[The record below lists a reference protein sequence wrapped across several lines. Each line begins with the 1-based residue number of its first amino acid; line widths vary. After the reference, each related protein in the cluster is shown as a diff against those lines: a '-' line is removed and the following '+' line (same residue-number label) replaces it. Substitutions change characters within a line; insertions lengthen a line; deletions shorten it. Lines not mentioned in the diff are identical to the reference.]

1 MLAAA
6 GVKFPPSDLARTAD
20 EAVAIARE
28 IGFPVAMKTRASI
41 LARKTKG
48 SHILLNIANE
58 AAVRKAFQRLSGNV
72 NPYNST
78 FEPIGVVVETMS
90 KCGIDMMSGAKRDPK
105 RGPVIMAGVGGVM
118 REGVGDV
125 LLLPANLSVE
135 AIAEE
140 LGSLKMDK
148 LLQGIPS
155 EQSFDVQ
162 DLSEIAAAIGQ
173 IMLARPEI
181 VKIDINPLVTH
192 AAGQGATALEA
203 VIVTNDETQPRFPTA
218 GECSATGRGAGT
230 VNIFQSDAAAGC

>member
-6 GVKFPPSDLARTAD
+6 GVKFPPGDLAHTAD

-28 IGFPVAMKTRASI
+28 IGFPVAMKARASI

-78 FEPIGVVVETMS
+78 FEPIGVVVEAMS
-90 KCGIDMMSGAKRDPK
+90 KCSIDMMSGAKRDPK
-105 RGPVIMAGVGGVM
+105 WGPVIVAGVGGAM
-118 REGVGDV
+118 REAVGDV

-148 LLQGIPS
+148 LLQGIPG

-162 DLSEIAAAIGQ
+162 ALSEIAAAIGQ

-192 AAGQGATALEA
+192 AAGQGATALDA
-203 VIVTNDETQPRFPTA
+203 VIVTND
-218 GECSATGRGAGT
+218 
-230 VNIFQSDAAAGC
+230 